1 MTERLR
7 IALVHPYHWH
17 DVRRG
22 GERYFADLAW
32 HLTAAGHHVDVITG
46 TWGEPSITDDDGVTV
61 RRVRHAMR
69 RRLEARGVSVVDTF
83 GVAVL
88 PVLRKERYDVVHAMT
103 PTTAVAA
110 RLTRQRTLMT
120 ALGHPTPEQFGLRPL
135 DRRIAA
141 AGFRAAHVRAAFSA
155 ASAQQVRQMFG
166 RDCIVLPLGVR
177 TADFP
182 PELSPRVG
190 PPRLLF
196 AGFPGDPR
204 KGVETAL
211 LAMPRV
217 LDVHPDAR
225 LLLPGERAHH
235 ERLHDRLGADR
246 ERVLAAVDDLGVL
259 PMTQMPALYRSA
271 TVSLLPSIWEA
282 LGISLVESLASGTP
296 AVCSDDGGMPSIV
309 SKSEVGAVVPP
320 GDPGA
325 LAAGL
330 LHAIELARDPGT
342 PAACAAHARNWDWT
356 EHVGPEHERVYAS
369 MTTTNPRRG

>member
-1 MTERLR
+1 MTRRLR

-32 HLTAAGHHVDVITG
+32 HLTTQGHEVDVVTG
-46 TWGEPSITDDDGVTV
+46 TWGPPSVTDEDGVTV
-61 RRVRHAMR
+61 RRVRHVMR

-83 GVAVL
+83 GVAAL
-88 PVLRKERYDVVHAMT
+88 RVLRKERYDVVHAMT
-103 PTTAVAA
+103 PTTAVAS
-110 RLTRQRTLMT
+110 RLTGHRTLLT
-120 ALGHPTPEQFGLRPL
+120 ALGHPTPEQFGLRPF
-135 DRRIAA
+135 DRRLAA

-155 ASAQQVRQMFG
+155 ASARQVRELFG

-177 TADFP
+177 AADFP
-182 PELSPRVG
+182 PELSARVG

-211 LAMPRV
+211 FAMPRV
-217 LDVHPDAR
+217 LDAYPYAK

-235 ERLHDRLGADR
+235 EHLHDRLGAERD
-246 ERVLAAVDDLGVL
+246 RVLAAVEDLGVL
-259 PMTQMPALYRSA
+259 PMSQMPALYRSV
-271 TVSLLPSIWEA
+271 TVSLLPSVWEA

-309 SKSEVGAVVPP
+309 STPQVGAVVAP
-320 GDPGA
+320 GDPAA
-325 LAAGL
+325 LATGL
-330 LHAIELARDPGT
+330 LHAIELARDPAT
-342 PAACAAHARNWDWT
+342 PAACAEHARRWDWT
-356 EHVGPEHERVYAS
+356 QQVGPEHERVYAS
-369 MTTTNPRRG
+369 MTTGPQ